1 MFLGK
6 GEYQSI
12 QLFQCTFNECKKLL
26 AQELLMLLI
35 NQGPQWAARLT
46 LWFITRMDAIME
58 SRGNFMKGLGLNRSK
73 L

>member
-1 MFLGK
+1 
-6 GEYQSI
+6 
-12 QLFQCTFNECKKLL
+12 
-26 AQELLMLLI
+26 MLLI